1 MPLTSLLRTALP
13 ALAVLLAVVGSPLA
27 MAAEA
32 KVGSPPWLISNGQPD
47 AGLYV
52 PRDVQQAY
60 AKGTRSPDGKPGP
73 NYWQNHAEHRIR
85 ISLSPPSRR
94 VQGVQEIVY
103 TNHSPAPLD
112 RLIFRLYA
120 NAHQAEAI
128 RDRPVDAKFL
138 NDGITVE
145 DFSIDDKAVP
155 WNDPANAL
163 ASWNFRG
170 STVHAMQLA
179 APIPPKGSVRIRMRW
194 HYDLVADKGWKEG
207 AIDETSY
214 FLAYFFPRVT
224 NYSDYNGW
232 DISPFTMG
240 REFNNDFADFQV
252 EVEAPRDYVVW
263 ATGTLQNAAEVLQ
276 PEVQRRLEASHT
288 SDQVV
293 TLAEAADIKAGK
305 VTARGDRLVW
315 KWQAEHVP
323 DFAIALSN
331 HYRWDA
337 ASTVVDPANGRRA
350 SVQAA
355 YPDSATD
362 FKPMVATAQKVLQFA
377 STAYPG
383 VPYPYP
389 KTTIVLG
396 SADEEYPM
404 MVNDSSNVGSAWA
417 AALPENA
424 FTGFVAAHEI
434 LHSWFPFYMGINEK
448 RYPFMDEGWTT
459 AFEYLRNRD
468 VLGVPTA
475 DRLFKDFRSAPL
487 VPAITSY
494 ELPIITPHDALWA
507 QAPIFGHNQYGKAA
521 LGYLALKDL
530 MGDAAFRT
538 ALHTFMAR
546 WNGKRPLPWDM
557 FNSFNDAGVGNYN
570 WFFQNWF
577 FGYNHMDLAL
587 DGVRNA
593 GGAHAVSVRNPGGMA
608 IPFDVVFTFAD
619 GTTERVHR
627 TPAIWQADGRRA
639 EVRVAGGKALRSVQL
654 DTGIFLDTNPGDN
667 TWTAAIR
674 PQPTSTGA
682 RQ

>member
-1 MPLTSLLRTALP
+1 MRILLRAATCGALSA
-13 ALAVLLAVVGSPLA
+13 ALFLPLA
-27 MAAEA
+27 AGAAPA
-32 KVGSPPWLISNGQPD
+32 DGPPDSPPWVISNGQRD
-47 AGLYV
+47 GGLYV

-60 AKGTRSPDGKPGP
+60 AKGTRSPDGRPGP
-73 NYWQNHAEHRIR
+73 NYWQNQAEHRIR
-85 ISLSPPSRR
+85 ISVSPPSRR
-94 VQGVQEIVY
+94 VQGEQEIVY
-103 TNHSPAPLD
+103 TNHSPEPLD

-138 NDGITVE
+138 NDGVTVE
-145 DFSIDDKAVP
+145 DFQIDGKAVP

-163 ASWNFRG
+163 AAWNFRG
-170 STVHAMQLA
+170 STVHAMKLA
-179 APIPPKGSVRIRMRW
+179 TPIPPKGSVRIRMRW

-214 FLAYFFPRVT
+214 FLAYFFPRIT

-232 DISPFTMG
+232 DLSPFTMG

-276 PEVQRRLEASHT
+276 PEVQRQLQASFG
-288 SDQVV
+288 SDEVI
-293 TLAEAADIKAGK
+293 TLAQAAEVKAGK
-305 VTARGDRLVW
+305 VTARGERLVW
-315 KWQAEHVP
+315 KWQATHVP

-337 ASTVVDPANGRRA
+337 ASTVVDAASGRRA

-362 FKPMVATAQKVLQFA
+362 FRPMVATAQKVLQYA
-377 STAYPG
+377 SGTYPG

-404 MVNDSSNVGSAWA
+404 MVNDSSNVGSVWA
-417 AALPENA
+417 AELPENA

-459 AFEYLRNRD
+459 AFEYLRNREVMD
-468 VLGVPTA
+468 VTVA
-475 DRLFKDFRSAPL
+475 DTLFKAFRAAPL
-487 VPAITSY
+487 VPALTSY

-507 QAPIFGHNQYGKAA
+507 QAPVFGHNQYGKAA

-546 WNGKRPLPWDM
+546 WAGKRPLPWDM
-557 FNSFNDAGVGNYN
+557 FNSFNDAGVGNHDWFFRN
-570 WFFQNWF
+570 WFFS
-577 FGYNHMDLAL
+577 YNHMDLAL
-587 DGVRNA
+587 EGVRGE
-593 GGAHAVSVRNPGGMA
+593 GGVQTVAVRNPGGMA
-608 IPFDVVFTFAD
+608 VPFDLVLAYTD
-619 GTTERVHR
+619 GSGERVHL
-627 TPAIWQADGRRA
+627 TPAVWQADGRRT
-639 EVRVAGGKALRSVQL
+639 EVRIAGGKALRSVSL
-654 DTGIFLDTNPGDN
+654 DTGIFVDANPADN
-667 TWTAAIR
+667 AWSADKA
-674 PQPTSTGA
+674 GA
-682 RQ
+682 R

>member
-1 MPLTSLLRTALP
+1 MRSLLNAMACSALS
-13 ALAVLLAVVGSPLA
+13 AVLAVPLA
-27 MAAEA
+27 PQAAAADSQAEA
-32 KVGSPPWLISNGQPD
+32 PPWLIANGQPA

-60 AKGTRSPDGKPGP
+60 AKGTRSPDGRPGP
-73 NYWQNHAEHRIR
+73 NYWQNQAEHRIR
-85 ISLSPPSRR
+85 ISVSPPSRR
-94 VQGVQEIVY
+94 VQGEQEIVY
-103 TNHSPAPLD
+103 TNHSPEPLD

-120 NAHQAEAI
+120 NAHQPEAI

-145 DFSIDDKAVP
+145 DFQIDGAAVP
-155 WNDPANAL
+155 WNDPTNAL
-163 ASWNFRG
+163 APWNFRG
-170 STVHAMQLA
+170 STVHAMKLA
-179 APIPPKGSVRIRMRW
+179 TPIPAKGSVRIRMRW

-214 FLAYFFPRVT
+214 FLAYFFPRIT

-232 DISPFTMG
+232 DLSPFTMG

-263 ATGTLQNAAEVLQ
+263 ATGTLQNPAEVLL
-276 PEVQRRLEASHT
+276 PEVQSQLQASFG
-288 SDQVV
+288 SDEVV
-293 TLAEAADIKAGK
+293 TLAQAAEVKAGK
-305 VTARGDRLVW
+305 VTARGERLVW
-315 KWQAEHVP
+315 KWRAEKVP

-337 ASTVVDPANGRRA
+337 ASTVVDAKSGRRA

-355 YPDSATD
+355 YPDNATD

-459 AFEYLRNRD
+459 AFEYLRNRE
-468 VLGVPTA
+468 VMGVTVA
-475 DRLFKDFRSAPL
+475 DTLFKAFRAAPL
-487 VPAITSY
+487 VPAFTSY

-546 WNGKRPLPWDM
+546 WAGKRPLPWDM
-557 FNSFNDAGVGNYN
+557 FNSFNDAGVGNHDWFFRN
-570 WFFQNWF
+570 WFFS
-577 FGYNHMDLAL
+577 YNHMDLAL
-587 DGVRNA
+587 DAVRSEGGVQT
-593 GGAHAVSVRNPGGMA
+593 VTVRNPGGMA
-608 IPFDVVFTFAD
+608 VPFDLVLAYTD
-619 GTTERVHR
+619 GSGERVHL
-627 TPAIWQADGRRA
+627 TPAVWQADGRRT
-639 EVRVAGGKALRSVQL
+639 EVRIAGGKALRSVSL
-654 DTGIFLDTNPGDN
+654 DTGIFVDANPADN
-667 TWTAAIR
+667 AWSADKA
-674 PQPTSTGA
+674 GA
-682 RQ
+682 R

>member
-13 ALAVLLAVVGSPLA
+13 SLAVLLAVVGSPLA

-145 DFSIDDKAVP
+145 DFSIDGRAVP

-179 APIPPKGSVRIRMRW
+179 APIPPKGSVRIHMRW

-232 DISPFTMG
+232 DVSPFTMG

-276 PEVQRRLEASHT
+276 AEVQRRLEASHT

-337 ASTVVDPANGRRA
+337 ASTVVDPASGRRA

-593 GGAHAVSVRNPGGMA
+593 GGAHTVSVRNPGGMA

-627 TPAIWQADGRRA
+627 TPAIWQADGRKA

-654 DTGIFLDTNPGDN
+654 DTGIFLDANPGDN

>member
-1 MPLTSLLRTALP
+1 MRVVLKRVASGALLA
-13 ALAVLLAVVGSPLA
+13 ALACPLA
-27 MAAEA
+27 LGATPANA
-32 KVGSPPWLISNGQPD
+32 PPWVIGNGQPGAD
-47 AGLYV
+47 LFV

-60 AKGTRSPDGKPGP
+60 ARGTRSPDGKPGP

-85 ISLSPPSRR
+85 ITVSPPSRR
-94 VQGVQEIVY
+94 VRGEQEIVY
-103 TNHSPAPLD
+103 TNHSPEPLD
-112 RLIFRLYA
+112 RLIFRLYM
-120 NAHQAEAI
+120 NAHQPEAL

-138 NDGITVE
+138 TDGITVE
-145 DFSIDDKAVP
+145 DFSIDGKATP

-163 ASWNFRG
+163 AFWNMRG
-170 STVHAMQLA
+170 MTVHAMKLA
-179 APIPPKGSVRIRMRW
+179 TPIPPKGRVRIQMRW

-207 AIDETSY
+207 AIDETTY

-232 DISPFTMG
+232 DTSAFTMG
-240 REFNNDFADFQV
+240 REFNNDFADFHV
-252 EVEAPRDYVVW
+252 EVDAPRDYVVW
-263 ATGTLQNAAEVLQ
+263 ATGTLQNPADVLQ
-276 PEVQRRLEASHT
+276 PEVQRRLEASYA

-293 TLAEAADIKAGK
+293 TLAEAADIKGGR
-305 VTARGDRLVW
+305 VTARGERLVW
-315 KWQAEHVP
+315 KWHAAHVP

-337 ASTVVDPANGRRA
+337 ASTVVDARSGRRA

-362 FKPMVATAQKVLQFA
+362 FRPMVATAQKVLQFA
-377 STAYPG
+377 SNVYPG

-404 MVNDSSNVGSAWA
+404 MVNDSSNVGSAYA
-417 AALPENA
+417 ATLPENA

-468 VLGVPTA
+468 VLGVAAA
-475 DRLFKDFRSAPL
+475 DKLFKDFRSAPL
-487 VPAITSY
+487 SAPVTSY
-494 ELPIITPHDALWA
+494 ELPIVTPHDALWA

-538 ALHTFMAR
+538 ALHTFMTR
-546 WNGKRPLPWDM
+546 WAGKRPLPWDM
-557 FNSFNDAGVGNYN
+557 FNSFNDAGVGNFSWFFRN
-570 WFFQNWF
+570 WFFS
-577 FGYNHMDLAL
+577 YNHMDLAL
-587 DGVRNA
+587 DSVRSTGGVHTVA
-593 GGAHAVSVRNPGGMA
+593 VRNPGGMA
-608 IPFDVVFTFAD
+608 IPFDVVVTFAD
-619 GTTERVHR
+619 GTTARVHR
-627 TPAIWQADGRRA
+627 TPAAWQADGRRT
-639 EVRVAGGKALRSVQL
+639 EVRVPGGRALRSVSL
-654 DTGIFLDTNPGDN
+654 DTGIFVDANPADN
-667 TWTAAIR
+667 TWMAAKLGGR
-674 PQPTSTGA
+674 
-682 RQ
+682 